1 MLQPH
6 RSRYWEHPNIED
18 WDEFAEQVEQICQ
31 VHATAQV
38 QSETR
43 GLHTISTDEKPGIQ
57 AASAGWKN
65 LASASRA
72 SRTSRIQLRQT
83 RHTTR
88 DRQSRSGDRPT
99 PHAND

>member
-57 AASAGWKN
+57 ALERDGKTLPVQAEHVERRNSI
-65 LASASRA
+65 
-72 SRTSRIQLRQT
+72 TSDT
-83 RHTTR
+83 AHK
-88 DRQSRSGDRPT
+88 S
-99 PHAND
+99 